1 MTTRDRTEGRWD
13 SRGGNVSTARAQCE
27 AKRRR
32 RTPTPS
38 RARDHLTRHG
48 ARFDARMLA
57 FGLTA
62 ARARTAA
69 TVAHVCSFGLSFHPF
84 LGVTMC
90 HHFVSKMPGLAACD
104 LRFFVRLRAF
114 SCSFV
119 RFCVFR
125 AVLKLEP
132 LTFNPSVLGSNP
144 RGPTTRYHLRPRLRP
159 RFASLSLRPVRIMP
173 TARIWPAKR
182 LNPKRFR

>member
-84 LGVTMC
+84 LGVTISYLKC
-90 HHFVSKMPGLAACD
+90 PGWRPEIC
-104 LRFFVRLRAF
+104 VF
-114 SCSFV
+114 SCAFV
-119 RFCVFR
+119 RFPAFSCVFR

-144 RGPTTRYHLRPRLRP
+144 RGPTTRYHLRPR
-159 RFASLSLRPVRIMP
+159 FASLSLRPVRIMP